1 MALEGSSHAHDRSEE
16 GVTIW
21 NISSHSEILNVKL
34 ILFSDLILMCKM
46 TPPRQLLESSTFAST
61 FKFNAKQSKGG
72 WQQFKH
78 WNDSCKQTQWLVQ
91 TFNWLIKTFN
101 WLMQTLQRLMHKSY
115 EGTSICCPSLRPSN
129 LIRWLCHYI
138 KKRIYFI
145 NQLVSKAWFKR
156 QPVV

>member
-61 FKFNAKQSKGG
+61 FKFKQKNSQKVDDDSSNMQTDKTLNDWLKLSMG
-72 WQQFKH
+72 W
-78 WNDSCKQTQWLVQ
+78 
-91 TFNWLIKTFN
+91 TFN
-101 WLMQTLQRLMHKSY
+101 WLMQTLQRLMHKSN

-145 NQLVSKAWFKR
+145 NQLVSKA
-156 QPVV
+156 

>member
-61 FKFNAKQSKGG
+61 FKFKQKNSQKVDDDSSNMQRDKTLNDWLKLSMG
-72 WQQFKH
+72 W
-78 WNDSCKQTQWLVQ
+78 
-91 TFNWLIKTFN
+91 TFN
-101 WLMQTLQRLMHKSY
+101 WLMQTLQRLMHKSNENNKKTWRY
-115 EGTSICCPSLRPSN
+115 QHMLPQPPALEPYKVTLSLHQEEN
-129 LIRWLCHYI
+129 LLH
-138 KKRIYFI
+138 
-145 NQLVSKAWFKR
+145 
-156 QPVV
+156 QPISF

>member
-61 FKFNAKQSKGG
+61 FKFKQKNSQKVDDDSSNMQRDKTLNDWLKLSMG
-72 WQQFKH
+72 W
-78 WNDSCKQTQWLVQ
+78 
-91 TFNWLIKTFN
+91 TFN

-129 LIRWLCHYI
+129 LIRWLCLYI

>member
-34 ILFSDLILMCKM
+34 ILFSDLIFMCKM

-101 WLMQTLQRLMHKSY
+101 WLMQTLQRLMHKSNENNKKTWRY
-115 EGTSICCPSLRPSN
+115 QHMLPQPPALEPYKVTLSLHQEEN
-129 LIRWLCHYI
+129 LLH
-138 KKRIYFI
+138 
-145 NQLVSKAWFKR
+145 
-156 QPVV
+156 QPISF